1 MFIQCLIYKI
11 TKKNKA
17 ALKFISELQKGR
29 LSGEQKD
36 WLSKEEVEK
45 HFKEKLMHNTLHL
58 LNSK

>member
-1 MFIQCLIYKI
+1 MTSVYPMSDLQNY
-11 TKKNKA
+11 KKNKA

-45 HFKEKLMHNTLHL
+45 HFKEKINA
-58 LNSK
+58 